1 MTDTLNSFEGGTDT
15 TAISTAN
22 SGGTSGTAFD
32 VTSTPTGTTL
42 AFSSTH
48 VAHGGMAMFASPG
61 ATVSSPSARWT
72 TTVGSLSTVWV
83 RAYIYLTGYPAAQ
96 NRLIEFRS
104 GAAAVAATLRMNT
117 NGTLSAGG
125 ASGTAVTTTTV
136 VPLNQWVRVEMMAV
150 GSATAG
156 QVEIKL
162 FTSMDSST
170 ATETQTSGTTLNTTG
185 TFNEYRFGLPATNT
199 ASDPGVWFDDIGVS
213 STGYL
218 GAAATG
224 GGSAAVDA
232 SSPALASSAF
242 ASVTSAAFTPPNDVV
257 VVACVASSAATS
269 SVTLSVS
276 NNGAAL
282 TWHQMEFINS
292 VAGKKG
298 AVGIYWATLPGAHGR
313 TGLTVTATVGGGA
326 FGVVLKVY
334 VLAGADTT
342 SPQGN
347 HASGSN
353 NLTSTTTTSFATT
366 RAASM
371 GFVVAEDNNGGTMS
385 SSDTTDVSSTDS
397 GGNGRNAV
405 FGYKTLGAS
414 GSSATFNVTTTG
426 TPANDWAVGEI
437 KASAAQQGAVSMGA
451 TAGLAAAGTRDQPGA
466 LVMPGA
472 AALTTGAT
480 QTNTAAAAMAAAAAL
495 SSAGVRGQPSG
506 TALTGTAGLTAA
518 GLAVDVAAVTMPA
531 GTTLLADGSTQLA
544 ALAAAGSLT
553 TGAVATDKAAVA
565 LTGGAAL
572 TSMGL
577 NETDPAAFLAG
588 TSALVAVGVAT
599 DSAAVTM
606 AATGHLDAA
615 GLAGSPAKFAG
626 TARLNTDVSLV
637 LAPSVALNAVGGW
650 FARAV
655 LAFLVPHARPGATS
669 VQVRANPGV
678 TPIQV
683 RVPTAGFTPA
693 RPVAG
698 LPYAS
703 EVQVSRDTGRS
714 NALVALTG
722 VASLTVPAGTLR
734 AAAAVALTG
743 IGSLTSTVSGA
754 GAASLSATGTFA
766 AGAVDVTTPS
776 AAFAAT
782 GSLTAAAVP
791 ATPVAVS
798 MSADTTLTGSGTSA
812 VTFPHNM
819 TAVVTSDNA
828 IHLSWDAVPGATTY
842 KLYEDQSLSG
852 VSGATALTTTTSVRT
867 PSTLRTYNYWVT
879 ATVGGV
885 ESAISNKATAV
896 LPYSATG
903 GGTGGGT
910 PTSFTMGFGSCINAA
925 DSNALAVC
933 ATMNPD
939 YFAQCGDVFYDDGSS
954 GLAAHWDAQFGAP
967 GYSALLTAL
976 AAKGPLSERHIYTW
990 SDHEGFA
997 NNAVAPAFITANT
1010 AWRSYPAF
1018 SGVPVP
1024 ASGIYNSFT
1033 IGRVLFIKVDERT
1046 FKDDN
1051 AKTDDANKTILGAT
1065 QKAWFS
1071 NLIATATNALIV
1083 IIGDVPI
1090 TTPTVAGDDAWSGY
1104 NTERLWMQGILNAS
1118 SATFIRLSGN
1128 MHCLAKTSNSF
1139 GYDRA
1144 WQAAGLNQATKVSA
1158 GGTGLGASYPTNANE
1173 GSTLQLFG
1181 MVTFTDDGTQIA
1193 VSFSGYE
1200 ATSATAKTLRLSDT
1214 ITVSAPSSG
1223 GGTGGGRGTPAQI
1236 LNINGVG
1243 TGGGGNWNEGIGFHP
1258 GDAEGS
1264 THQDIPYATVAG
1276 GYNRTPYFTPNTD
1289 GTGVQFQVYCDGGT
1303 TSSNTHY
1310 PRSEMRELTAG
1321 GGANQSF
1328 SGSSGTHKMSGTTR
1342 VMHGTSTKDEVV
1354 IAQIHDGSDDTLQ
1367 ILVVGTTVVFSIKGT
1382 RQAASL
1388 TGLAK
1393 GTWFDWA
1400 IALTNGQ
1407 LTISLNG
1414 VQKYNSNPG
1423 YGSGQY
1429 FKVGCYAQAAS
1440 GYTSGITA
1448 ADYFTVEL
1456 KNLLT
1461 SHA

>member
-1 MTDTLNSFEGGTDT
+1 M
-15 TAISTAN
+15 AI
-22 SGGTSGTAFD
+22 
-32 VTSTPTGTTL
+32 
-42 AFSSTH
+42 
-48 VAHGGMAMFASPG
+48 
-61 ATVSSPSARWT
+61 
-72 TTVGSLSTVWV
+72 
-83 RAYIYLTGYPAAQ
+83 
-96 NRLIEFRS
+96 
-104 GAAAVAATLRMNT
+104 
-117 NGTLSAGG
+117 
-125 ASGTAVTTTTV
+125 
-136 VPLNQWVRVEMMAV
+136 
-150 GSATAG
+150 
-156 QVEIKL
+156 
-162 FTSMDSST
+162 
-170 ATETQTSGTTLNTTG
+170 
-185 TFNEYRFGLPATNT
+185 
-199 ASDPGVWFDDIGVS
+199 
-213 STGYL
+213 
-218 GAAATG
+218 
-224 GGSAAVDA
+224 AVDA
-232 SSPALASSAF
+232 SSPALASSFF

-257 VVACVASSAATS
+257 VVACVETSAATS

-282 TWHQMEFINS
+282 TWNQMEFINS
-292 VAGKKG
+292 TAGKKG

-313 TGLTVTATVGGGA
+313 TGLTVTAAVGGGA

-334 VLAGADTT
+334 VVTGADTT

-347 HASGSN
+347 HGSGSN

-366 RAASM
+366 RAASL

-385 SSDTTDVSSTDS
+385 SSDTTAVVSTDAS
-397 GGNGRNAV
+397 NGRNAV
-405 FGYKTLGAS
+405 SGYKTLGAS
-414 GSSATFNVTTTG
+414 GASATFNVTTTG
-426 TPANDWAVGEI
+426 SPANNWAAGEI

-451 TAGLAAAGTRDQPGA
+451 TAALAATGTRDQPGA
-466 LVMPGA
+466 LVMPGS
-472 AALTTGAT
+472 AALTAGAT
-480 QTNTAAAAMAAAAAL
+480 QTNTAATTMAGTAAL
-495 SSAGVRGQPSG
+495 SAAGVRVQPGG

-518 GLAVDVAAVTMPA
+518 GLPTDVAAVTMPA

-544 ALAAAGSLT
+544 ALTAAGSLT
-553 TGAVATDKAAVA
+553 AGAVATDKATVA
-565 LTGGAAL
+565 MAGGTSLTP
-572 TSMGL
+572 MGL

-599 DSAAVTM
+599 DYAAVTM
-606 AATGHLDAA
+606 AATGGLAA
-615 GLAGSPAKFAG
+615 AALAGSPAKLAA
-626 TARLNTDVSLV
+626 TARLNTAISLI
-637 LAPSVALNAVGGW
+637 LAPSVALNADSGW

-655 LAFLVPHARPGATS
+655 LAFLVPHARPGTTA
-669 VQVRANPGV
+669 VQVRANPGFNSV
-678 TPIQV
+678 QV
-683 RVPTAGFTPA
+683 YAPTVGFTPA

-722 VASLTVPAGTLR
+722 VSSLTVPAGNLR

-743 IGSLTSTVSGA
+743 AGSLTATVSGA
-754 GAASLSATGTFA
+754 GAADLSATAGLT
-766 AGAVDVTTPS
+766 AGAVQVTSPS
-776 AAFAAT
+776 VAVAAT
-782 GSLTAAAVP
+782 ASLTAAAVP

-798 MSADTTLTGSGTSA
+798 MSADTMLTGSGDSA

-852 VSGATALTTTTSVRT
+852 VAGATALTTTTSVRT

-910 PTSFTMGFGSCINAA
+910 ATSFVMGFGSCINAA

-976 AAKGPLSERHIYTW
+976 SAKGPLSERHIYTW

-1090 TTPTVAGDDAWSGY
+1090 TTPTTAGDDAWSGY

-1181 MVTFTDDGTQIA
+1181 MVTFTDDGTQI
-1193 VSFSGYE
+1193 VVGFSGYE

-1214 ITVSAPSSG
+1214 ITVSAPG
-1223 GGTGGGRGTPAQI
+1223 GTGGTGGGRGTPAQI

-1276 GYNRTPYFTPNTD
+1276 GYNRTPYFTPNAD
-1289 GTGVQFQVYCDGGT
+1289 GTGVQFQVYCDGGK
-1303 TSSNTHY
+1303 TSANTNY

-1321 GGANQSF
+1321 GSANQSF

-1342 VMHGTSTKDEVV
+1342 VMHGTATKDEVV

-1429 FKVGCYAQAAS
+1429 FKVGCYAQAAA
-1440 GYTSGITA
+1440 GFTSGITA